1 MYLCIIH
8 YACISTRLLSAII
21 YLIIARRP
29 KGGVRMKK
37 YEIMYILRA
46 DLDETARN
54 EALAKVNSI
63 LTDNGA
69 EIVSVDEKMGLRDL
83 AYPIDDEV
91 KGYYVILKVNAENVA
106 LKEFDRL
113 VKINR
118 NVLRHLILVDE
129 Q

>member
-1 MYLCIIH
+1 
-8 YACISTRLLSAII
+8 
-21 YLIIARRP
+21 
-29 KGGVRMKK
+29 MKK

>member
-1 MYLCIIH
+1 M
-8 YACISTRLLSAII
+8 
-21 YLIIARRP
+21 IIARRP

>member
-1 MYLCIIH
+1 
-8 YACISTRLLSAII
+8 
-21 YLIIARRP
+21 
-29 KGGVRMKK
+29 MKK

-54 EALAKVNSI
+54 EALAKVNAI

>member
-1 MYLCIIH
+1 M
-8 YACISTRLLSAII
+8 
-21 YLIIARRP
+21 IIARRP

-54 EALAKVNSI
+54 EALAKVNAI

-91 KGYYVILKVNAENVA
+91 KGYYVVLKVNAENVA

>member
-1 MYLCIIH
+1 MYN
-8 YACISTRLLSAII
+8 T
-21 YLIIARRP
+21 
-29 KGGVRMKK
+29 
-37 YEIMYILRA
+37 ILRA

>member
-1 MYLCIIH
+1 
-8 YACISTRLLSAII
+8 
-21 YLIIARRP
+21 
-29 KGGVRMKK
+29 MKK

-54 EALAKVNSI
+54 EALAKVNAI

-91 KGYYVILKVNAENVA
+91 KGYYVVLKVNAENVA

>member
-1 MYLCIIH
+1 
-8 YACISTRLLSAII
+8 
-21 YLIIARRP
+21 
-29 KGGVRMKK
+29 MKK
-37 YEIMYILRA
+37 YEIMYILRSN
-46 DLDETARN
+46 LDEAARN
-54 EALAKVNSI
+54 EALAKVNAI

-69 EIVSVDEKMGLRDL
+69 EILSVDEKMGLRDL
-83 AYPIDDEV
+83 AYPIDDEL
-91 KGYYVILKVNAENVA
+91 KGYYVVLKVSAENNA

>member
-1 MYLCIIH
+1 
-8 YACISTRLLSAII
+8 
-21 YLIIARRP
+21 
-29 KGGVRMKK
+29 MKK

-91 KGYYVILKVNAENVA
+91 KGYYVVLKVNAENVA

>member
-8 YACISTRLLSAII
+8 YACMQTRLLSAII

>member
-1 MYLCIIH
+1 
-8 YACISTRLLSAII
+8 
-21 YLIIARRP
+21 
-29 KGGVRMKK
+29 MKK

-46 DLDETARN
+46 NLDEAARN
-54 EALAKVNSI
+54 EALAKVNAI

-69 EIVSVDEKMGLRDL
+69 EILSVDEKMGLRDL
-83 AYPIDDEV
+83 AYPIDDEL
-91 KGYYVILKVNAENVA
+91 KGYYVVLKVSAENNA